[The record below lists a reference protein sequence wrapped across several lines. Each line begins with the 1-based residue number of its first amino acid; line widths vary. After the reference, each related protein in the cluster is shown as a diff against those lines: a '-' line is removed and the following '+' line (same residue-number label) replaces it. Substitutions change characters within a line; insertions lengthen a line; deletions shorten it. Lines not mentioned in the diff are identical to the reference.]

1 MKIDYAQSSVAQG
14 RLNQFKAQETPNT
27 FSTQNGVD
35 QITQSQKLDKPKQRM
50 AGQYGHRLLEY
61 LNDPAENQRT
71 EEWMDMF
78 GMSNEGVQFN
88 QAKMGVPAEEEL

>member
-1 MKIDYAQSSVAQG
+1 MKIEYSRSSVAQG
-14 RLNQFKAQETPNT
+14 RLNQAKSQEAPNT

-35 QITQSQKLDKPKQRM
+35 QITQAAKLDKPKQRM

-61 LNDPAENQRT
+61 LNDPAENKRT
-71 EEWMDMF
+71 EEWMGMF

-88 QAKMGVPAEEEL
+88 QAKMGIPPEE